1 MVPPMMV
8 LVANGPPLGMALYRC
23 YCRNVRDQITNRYDI
38 IAPDLEAALR
48 EARSAA
54 ATASN
59 SGKASFV
66 FIRRRTLTTVQ
77 HDRSCFHR
85 RGALK

>member
-1 MVPPMMV
+1 MPPIIV

-38 IAPDLEAALR
+38 IAPDLEAALH

-54 ATASN
+54 ATASRFWQ
-59 SGKASFV
+59 GILRFYPPP
-66 FIRRRTLTTVQ
+66 
-77 HDRSCFHR
+77 DPDD
-85 RGALK
+85 GAA